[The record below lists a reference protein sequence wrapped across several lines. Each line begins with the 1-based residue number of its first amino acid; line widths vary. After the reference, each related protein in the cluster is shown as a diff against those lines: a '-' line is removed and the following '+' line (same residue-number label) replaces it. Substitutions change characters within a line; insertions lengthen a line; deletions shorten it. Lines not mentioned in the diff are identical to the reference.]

1 MSSMRQQSYEAV
13 LAAIASSPLPDAQKA
28 PLIEAFKALYAKR
41 PNVVDKV
48 QAPLTRALRN
58 PTFPKIWQRCVDD
71 IPGSKLYEQL
81 RTSADAIRA
90 FVEKDATS

>member
-28 PLIEAFKALYAKR
+28 PLVEAFKALYAKR

-48 QAPLTRALRN
+48 QAPRPRTSQ
-58 PTFPKIWQRCVDD
+58 PDVPQVWQRCVED